1 MEGRSSLDRR
11 IEQIIS
17 SGEGGI
23 ERLADVV
30 NELIDSEAYSHLQ
43 TFLTRILGE
52 NIQQQVQKHLLCAIL
67 YNRSR
72 LATIMHDS

>member
-30 NELIDSEAYSHLQ
+30 NELIDSEAYNHLQ
-43 TFLTRILGE
+43 TFLVRILGE
-52 NIQQQVQKHLLCAIL
+52 NIQQQVQNHFL
-67 YNRSR
+67 
-72 LATIMHDS
+72 

>member
-30 NELIDSEAYSHLQ
+30 NELIDSEAYNHLQ
-43 TFLTRILGE
+43 TFLVRILGE
-52 NIQQQVQKHLLCAIL
+52 NIQQQVQKHFL
-67 YNRSR
+67 
-72 LATIMHDS
+72 